1 MAVANEKRWNEL
13 SGPERRAIRF
23 AKWLEPE
30 GLTFQDA
37 AAEAAYKA
45 RVTRFIDVIELEK
58 APDRVPVLAKMGFYP
73 AYRAGLTP
81 YDAMNDT
88 DRALEAWFRA
98 TIELQP
104 DGLISPVHN
113 TMPAKAFEILDYR
126 LYDWP
131 GHNLPEDAGYQ
142 YNEDEYM
149 EPEEYDHLIDDPSDF
164 LWRVYLPRVVGAY
177 KGFGIL
183 SPAYDMV
190 ELPFST
196 AHIGP
201 WGAPDQK
208 DGFER
213 LAAAGREIGAWADK
227 VFPMIA
233 RMQGAGFPDYW
244 GYATKAPFDFIGDS
258 LRGTRGVI
266 VDMFKK
272 PEKLIEACD
281 RLAPLMVRWALAH
294 TTVDSAPGIFIPL
307 HKGADGFMSD
317 EQFRTFYWPS
327 LKKVLLG
334 LIDHGFVPWLFA
346 EGGYNS
352 RLEAIAELPKGT
364 TVWMF
369 DKTDMVKA
377 KEVLGETACIQGNV
391 PLSMMHMSTPDEVTD
406 YCRELIETAGRGGG
420 FILDVG
426 ANMESPKEENVIAMI
441 EAAKRY
447 GAYS

>member
-1 MAVANEKRWNEL
+1 MAAEKEKDWTDL
-13 SGPERRAIRF
+13 SGEERRAIRF

-30 GLTFQDA
+30 GIVFPDA
-37 AAEAAYKA
+37 ETKAAYQE
-45 RVTRFIDVIELEK
+45 RVTRLIDVVKLEK
-58 APDRVPVLAKMGFYP
+58 TPDRVPVLSKMGFYP
-73 AYRAGLTP
+73 AHRVGMTP
-81 YDAMNDT
+81 YDAMTDT
-88 DRALEAWFRA
+88 DRALEAWSRA
-98 TIELQP
+98 TLELQP
-104 DGLISPVHN
+104 DALISPLHN
-113 TMPAKAFEILDYR
+113 TMPAKAFELIDYR

-131 GHNLPEDAGYQ
+131 GHNLPKDAGYQ

-149 EPEEYDHLIDDPSDF
+149 QPEEYDHLIDDPSDY

-177 KGFGIL
+177 EGFGIL
-183 SPAYDMV
+183 APAYDMV
-190 ELPFST
+190 ELPFTT

-201 WGAPDQK
+201 WGAPGQQ
-208 DGFER
+208 DGIER
-213 LAAAGREIGAWADK
+213 LAAAGREVGAWAEK
-227 VFPMIA
+227 TFPAIA
-233 RMQGAGFPDYW
+233 RVQAAGFPDLW

-272 PEKLIEACD
+272 PEKLIAACD
-281 RLAPLMVRWALAH
+281 RLAPVMVRWALAH

-327 LKKVLLG
+327 FKKVLLG

-352 RLEAIAELPKGT
+352 RLEVLTELPKGT

-369 DKTDMVKA
+369 DKTDMARA
-377 KEVLGETACIQGNV
+377 KDVLGGTACIQGNV
-391 PLSMMHMSTPDEVTD
+391 PLSLMHMGTPDEVTA
-406 YCRELIETAGRGGG
+406 YCRELIGTAGVDGG

-426 ANMESPKEENVIAMI
+426 ANMESPKEENVRAMI
-441 EAAKRY
+441 QAAKQY
-447 GAYS
+447 GVYS